1 MKLDTETRQQQII
14 QAAIL
19 LIHHGGIQNLTTK
32 NIAAEVGI
40 SEQAIYRH
48 FDNKQA
54 ILAAIINYFVTC
66 CGGMLDE
73 VSEIEDPL
81 LQIRRFME
89 IHIESFA
96 NDPAF
101 ATIVFSEEIF
111 QHDSP
116 LALRVNQLLD
126 NHVQHITTLVTKA
139 QAAGETSN
147 EYSAGDLAFMIIG
160 SLRFLITVSR
170 LSVDSFDMKERG
182 RSLIETIMATLKQEQ
197 EAA

>member
-19 LIHHGGIQNLTTK
+19 LIHHGGIQNLTIK
-32 NIAAEVGI
+32 NIAGEVGF

-54 ILAAIINYFVTC
+54 ILAAIINHLVTC

-73 VSEIEDPL
+73 VSDIEDPL

-89 IHIESFA
+89 IHIEHFA

-101 ATIVFSEEIF
+101 ATIIFSEEIF
-111 QHDSP
+111 QYDSP
-116 LALRVNQLLD
+116 LALKVNQLLD
-126 NHVQHITTLVTKA
+126 KHVQHITTLVTKA

-160 SLRFLITVSR
+160 SLRFLITMSR
-170 LSVDSFDMKERG
+170 LSVDSFNMKERG

-197 EAA
+197 KAA